1 MYHGFMNLGMS
12 EMIFIFLLALIIFG
26 PRKLPEIGREIGK
39 ALAELKRASNE
50 FKSQLETEIEQVN
63 IEEERKKF
71 HDKAQEL
78 MKETQAGFSIMPPEH
93 AGVARTLGDA
103 GVTASDLSA
112 PNTGSA
118 EPAQVE
124 AATLQVPQH
133 DPALDLPASEVK
145 ATNVQ

>member
-1 MYHGFMNLGMS
+1 MNLGMS

-78 MKETQAGFSIMPPEH
+78 MQETQAGFSIMPPEH

-103 GVTASDLSA
+103 GVTASDLA
-112 PNTGSA
+112 PAEVAKA
-118 EPAQVE
+118 EP
-124 AATLQVPQH
+124 VPSH
-133 DPALDLPASEVK
+133 DPALDSPTSEVK
-145 ATNVQ
+145 APNVQ